1 MTGPSPRI
9 SDMIRSLISR
19 NDRYGREIL
28 AGAINL
34 YTKATHGRLEQVWTE
49 KDVSNLFFITSILLS
64 VYEGTEELP
73 EGSATDQDPDQDH
86 PDDPNTFIPKSEP
99 EVLRP
104 RTLAGGPKRI

>member
-1 MTGPSPRI
+1 MTEPSPRI

-28 AGAINL
+28 ADAINL
-34 YTKATHGRLEQVWTE
+34 YTKATQGRLEQAWTE

-64 VYEGTEELP
+64 VYEGTEELA
-73 EGSATDQDPDQDH
+73 EGSATGQNPNRDPSDYQ
-86 PDDPNTFIPKSEP
+86 NTFRPKSEP

-104 RTLAGGPKRI
+104 STGAPRRI